1 MSRRTALGLL
11 ALAGTAV
18 AVAGCGGGAQV
29 AEIPA
34 REITF
39 PVLWAGTDGTGMP
52 VGGIEPAGI
61 AVETK
66 DDPGFTVS
74 LDDVKAKGAG
84 PQWLAATAMA
94 GAVATLASGAD
105 PSSVD
110 LGYTITGPI
119 DGPSGGAALTVGT
132 LAAIRGDAVKPG
144 VAMTGTVS
152 PDGTI
157 GTVSGVPTKIRAA
170 AKAGYT
176 TVLIPPGNINEYD
189 SKTGREVHLP
199 AFGKSLG
206 VTVRIAQG
214 IAQAYPAFTGKS
226 LAPPV
231 TGAPDMTPQ
240 AAAVARRITRRSV
253 AALAAAAGASAAD
266 VRAAT
271 RALAAGN
278 LPLAYAVALD
288 ARQRVART
296 RASSRISTAVARD
309 GLPAVRAQVAKEAAA
324 LATMADAATTRDAS
338 PAGLDAGQWM
348 TLPVALGWT
357 TYAKANAQGVTAFLD
372 QRGTAGTAASLADAA
387 RVLADVRLAV
397 TVFGPDAVAMVK
409 ASPSTRT
416 MTEASTA
423 QFLSGYTNFMV
434 RAGAA
439 NRDLYEKVSQGQ
451 VGAGTAGD
459 ILLSFTAL
467 ADTVAATPTQQNPL
481 QGEIIQSANAITYYV
496 LGNTLVTGSS
506 FGLTGFGLGTDPET
520 AEPARLEYSVRASA
534 AGTDAWLGDDQAQG
548 WNVSPGAWSSDWGTA
563 AYASLKGGARSTAGA
578 AIALNELWY
587 GGINGLML
595 RAAARLPPPE
605 G

>member
-1 MSRRTALGLL
+1 MSRRTALALL

-18 AVAGCGGGAQV
+18 AVAGCGGGTQV

-39 PVLWAGTDGTGMP
+39 PVLWAGTDAKGMP

-61 AVETK
+61 SVETK
-66 DDPGFTVS
+66 NDPGFTVS

-94 GAVATLASGAD
+94 GAVATLTSGAD

-214 IAQAYPAFTGKS
+214 IAQAYPVFTGKS

-231 TGAPDMTPQ
+231 TGTPDMTPQ
-240 AAAVARRITRRSV
+240 ATAVARRITRRSV
-253 AALAAAAGASAAD
+253 AAMSAAGAPTAD
-266 VRAAT
+266 VQAAT

-296 RASSRISTAVARD
+296 RAAARIGTAVARD
-309 GLPAVRAQVAKEAAA
+309 GLPAVRAQVAKEATA
-324 LATMADAATTRDAS
+324 LATMADAATTRDAN

-357 TYAKANAQGVTAFLD
+357 TYAKANAQGVTAFLRD
-372 QRGTAGTAASLADAA
+372 RGAPGQAALADAA

-397 TVFGPDAVAMVK
+397 TAFGPDAVAMVK

-416 MTEASTA
+416 MAEASTA

-467 ADTVAATPTQQNPL
+467 GTTVAQTPSQQNPL
-481 QGEIIQSANAITYYV
+481 QGEIVQSANAITYYV

-506 FGLTGFGLGTDPET
+506 FGLTGFGLGTDPQS
-520 AEPARLEYSVRASA
+520 AEPARLEYSVQASA

-548 WNVSPGAWSSDWGTA
+548 WNVSPGAWSSAWGTA
-563 AYASLKGGARSTAGA
+563 AYASLKGGSRSTAGA
-578 AIALNELWY
+578 ALALNELWY

-595 RAAARLPPPE
+595 RAAARVPPPE